1 MRHFQFTLQENTHLQ
16 PKEKFNY
23 LRDREWSLKINR
35 RTWNNQQKLWGT
47 HQHFEGIIQQQATD
61 TGCILYSIGIYAT
74 SYKKT
79 AYIRRIYDTVEQYFR
94 SLQSLDEDINKRQ
107 TNSLI
112 DSKLPEV
119 KIVRL
124 EQKDVD

>member
-1 MRHFQFTLQENTHLQ
+1 MRHFQFTLHENTHLH

-112 DSKLPEV
+112 DSILPEV